1 MSKIT
6 GKEYPISDIFT
17 SKFEYHIPSYQRPY
31 AWEKEQAETL
41 FDDLLDFYK
50 NQPKDDNY
58 FLGSIVLIK
67 EDDENKPYS
76 DVIDGQQRLTSL
88 TILLSVIASVI
99 KDVKL
104 RTKVEKYLYEDGDE
118 LIGLAPQPRLFLRPK
133 ERDFFKDFIQDVH
146 IDELLSLKLDNPIF
160 DTEAKKHIRI
170 NCQAFKERLE
180 QNFEPESDEFKKF
193 VGFILTRCYLISVM
207 TPSQTS
213 AFRVFSVMNSRGL
226 DLLPID
232 IFKADIIGEIP
243 TSQQN
248 AYTQKWEDMEN
259 DLSRQGFNELFVH
272 IRMIYAK
279 EKLREELVAN
289 FKKTVISKIYKPED
303 FIDKVLAPYCKDFNT
318 IRKSD
323 YTSTTDTSKRK
334 RINDTLGWLNKG
346 FNYDWIPATLR
357 FMLDH
362 RDDSD
367 YLLWFLRKMERLAVC
382 LMITGQDVNKRIN
395 RYCQILNEME
405 ERQYHSIT
413 SPLNSVELSNEEKRL
428 FVNALEGDIYHMTSR
443 YRNYLIQRLDSFVSD
458 GAATYDE
465 KIFTIEHV
473 LPQTVDP
480 QSEWAQIWPD
490 ENKRIYWLHK
500 IANLV
505 PLSRRVN
512 SSAQNYDFNEK
523 KEKYF
528 TNSRTGTTSYNLT
541 TQVLSVSIWSEDVV
555 SQRQNE
561 LLTVFK
567 NNWELSLSD

>member
-41 FDDLLDFYK
+41 FDDLLDFYM

-88 TILLSVIASVI
+88 TIFLSVVASLI
-99 KDVKL
+99 KDV
-104 RTKVEKYLYEDGDE
+104 RTRSEIEEKISEPGKKFV
-118 LIGLAPQPRLFLRPK
+118 GLKPQPRLFLRDK
-133 ERDFFKDFIQDVH
+133 EQAFFKQYIQDIKVE
-146 IDELLSLKLDNPIF
+146 ELLSLNLDDKTIF

-170 NCQAFKERLE
+170 NCEVFRNKLLQHFI
-180 QNFEPESDEFKKF
+180 PESKEFECF
-193 VGFILTRCYLISVM
+193 VGFVLTRCYLISVM

-243 TSQQN
+243 VNLQN

-259 DLSRQGFNELFVH
+259 DLTRQGFNELFVH

-279 EKLREELVAN
+279 EKLREELVSN
-289 FKKTVISKIYKPED
+289 FKKTVKSKIVKSED
-303 FIDKVLAPYCKDFNT
+303 FIDKVLTPYCKDYNT
-318 IRKSD
+318 IRKCD
-323 YTSTTDTSKRK
+323 YSATPDTSTKRK
-334 RINDTLGWLNKG
+334 SINDTLGWLNKG

-362 RDDSD
+362 SDDTD
-367 YLLWFLRKMERLAVC
+367 YLLWFLKKMERLAVC
-382 LMITGQDVNKRIN
+382 LMVTGQDVNKRVN
-395 RYCQILNEME
+395 RYCQILNEMD
-405 ERQYHSIT
+405 ERQHNLT
-413 SPLNSVELSNEEKRL
+413 SPLTTVELTNEEKVA
-428 FVNALEGDIYHMTSR
+428 FKEVLEGDIYHMTSR
-443 YRNYLIQRLDSFVSD
+443 YRNYIIQRLDSFVSD

-465 KIFTIEHV
+465 KVFTIEHV

-480 QSEWAQIWPD
+480 QSEWAQLWPD
-490 ENKRIYWLHK
+490 ENNRKYWLHK

-505 PLSRRVN
+505 PLARRVN
-512 SSAQNYDFNEK
+512 SAAQNYDFEEK
-523 KEKYF
+523 KDKYF
-528 TNSRTGTTSYNLT
+528 RNSRTGTTSYNLT
-541 TQVLSVSIWSEDVV
+541 TQVLTVPIWSEEVV
-555 SQRQNE
+555 EQRQEYLIKILIN
-561 LLTVFK
+561 K
-567 NNWELSLSD
+567 WEL

>member
-50 NQPKDDNY
+50 NQPEDDNY

-99 KDVKL
+99 NDVKL

-133 ERDFFKDFIQDVH
+133 EKDFFRYFIQEVR
-146 IDELLSLKLDNPIF
+146 INELLSLKPDNPMF
-160 DTEAKKHIRI
+160 DTEAKRHIRI
-170 NCQAFKERLE
+170 NCQAFIDRLK
-180 QNFEPESDEFKKF
+180 QYFESESDEFKKF
-193 VGFILTRCYLISVM
+193 VGFILKRCYLISVM

-243 TSQQN
+243 VNLQN
-248 AYTQKWEDMEN
+248 MYTQKWEDMEN
-259 DLSRQGFNELFVH
+259 DLTRQGFNELFVH

-279 EKLREELVAN
+279 EKLREELVTN
-289 FKKTVISKIYKPED
+289 FKKTVKSKIVKSED
-303 FIDKVLAPYCKDFNT
+303 FIDKVLTPYCKHYNT
-318 IRKSD
+318 IRRCD
-323 YTSTTDTSKRK
+323 YTATSDTTKRK
-334 RINDTLGWLNKG
+334 SINDTLGWLNKG

-357 FMLDH
+357 FMLNH
-362 RDDSD
+362 SDDSD
-367 YLLWFLRKMERLAVC
+367 YLLWFLKKMERLAVC
-382 LMITGQDVNKRIN
+382 MMVTGKDVNKRIN
-395 RYCQILNEME
+395 RYCQILNEMG
-405 ERQYHSIT
+405 ERPFHSIT
-413 SPLNSVELSNEEKRL
+413 SPLLTVELTDEEKDS
-428 FVNALEGDIYHMTSR
+428 FVSVLGGDVYHMTSR
-443 YRNYLIQRLDSFVSD
+443 YRNYIIQRLDSFVSD

-465 KIFTIEHV
+465 KVFTIEHV
-473 LPQTVDP
+473 LPQTVNP
-480 QSEWAQIWPD
+480 QSEWNQLWPD
-490 ENKRIYWLHK
+490 EKKRADWLHK

-505 PLSRRVN
+505 PLARRVN
-512 SSAQNYDFNEK
+512 SAAQNYDFDEK
-523 KEKYF
+523 KDKYF
-528 TNSRTGTTSYNLT
+528 RNSRTGTTSYNLT
-541 TQVLSVSIWSEDVV
+541 TQVLAEPIWSEIVV
-555 SQRQNE
+555 EKRQKE
-561 LLTVFK
+561 LLDIFK
-567 NNWELSLSD
+567 EKWEL

>member
-67 EDDENKPYS
+67 EDDENKPLSY
-76 DVIDGQQRLTSL
+76 VIDGQQRLTSL
-88 TILLSVIASVI
+88 TIFLSVVASQI

-104 RTKVEKYLYEDGDE
+104 RLKVEKYLYEDGDE
-118 LIGLAPQPRLFLRPK
+118 LTGLLPQPRLFLRPK
-133 ERDFFKDFIQDVH
+133 EKDFFRYYIQEVRV
-146 IDELLSLKLDNPIF
+146 DELLAQKLDSPVF

-170 NCQAFKERLE
+170 NCEVFKNRLI
-180 QNFEPESDEFKKF
+180 QNFESESDEFKRF
-193 VGFILTRCYLISVM
+193 VGFVLTRCYLISVM

-232 IFKADIIGEIP
+232 IFKADIIGDIP
-243 TSQQN
+243 ADLQN
-248 AYTQKWEDMEN
+248 VYTQKWEDMEN

-279 EKLREELVAN
+279 EKLREELVTN
-289 FKKTVISKIYKPED
+289 FKKTVIAKIQDSKEFVD
-303 FIDKVLAPYCKDFNT
+303 DVLSPYCKAYNI
-318 IRKSD
+318 IRKCD
-323 YTSTTDTSKRK
+323 YSSASNYAKQ
-334 RINDTLGWLNKG
+334 INDTLKWLNKG
-346 FNYDWIPATLR
+346 FNYDWIPATLK
-357 FMLDH
+357 FMLKCDN
-362 RDDSD
+362 DSDD
-367 YLLWFLRKMERLAVC
+367 YLLWFLKKMERLAAC
-382 LMITGQDVNKRIN
+382 LMATGQDVNKRIS
-395 RYCQILNEME
+395 RYCRILNEME
-405 ERQYHSIT
+405 TRDDHSFS
-413 SPLNSVELSNEEKRL
+413 SPLKSIELTDEEKSAFTEVLNR
-428 FVNALEGDIYHMTSR
+428 DIYHMTSR
-443 YRNYLIQRLDSFVSD
+443 YRNFIIQRLDSFVSD

-465 KIFTIEHV
+465 KVFTIEHV
-473 LPQTVDP
+473 LPQTVNP
-480 QSEWAQIWPD
+480 ESQWAQLWP
-490 ENKRIYWLHK
+490 EEEKRAYWLHK

-505 PLSRRVN
+505 PLARKVN
-512 SSAQNYDFNEK
+512 SAAQNYDFDEK

-541 TQVLSVSIWSEDVV
+541 TQVLSIPVWTEDVV
-555 SQRQNE
+555 NKRQEDLMN
-561 LLTVFK
+561 VFNK
-567 NNWELSLSD
+567 NWEL

>member
-67 EDDENKPYS
+67 EDDENKPLSY
-76 DVIDGQQRLTSL
+76 VIDGQQRLTSL
-88 TILLSVIASVI
+88 TIFLSVVASQI

-104 RTKVEKYLYEDGDE
+104 RLKVEKYLYEDGDE
-118 LIGLAPQPRLFLRPK
+118 LTGLLPQPRLFLRPK
-133 ERDFFKDFIQDVH
+133 EKDFFRYYIQEVRV
-146 IDELLSLKLDNPIF
+146 DELLAQKLDSPVF

-170 NCQAFKERLE
+170 NCEVYKNRLI
-180 QNFEPESDEFKKF
+180 QNFESESDEFKRF
-193 VGFILTRCYLISVM
+193 VGFVLTRCYLISVM

-232 IFKADIIGEIP
+232 IFKADIIGDIP
-243 TSQQN
+243 ADLQN
-248 AYTQKWEDMEN
+248 VYTQKWEDMEN

-279 EKLREELVAN
+279 EKLREELVTN
-289 FKKTVISKIYKPED
+289 FKKTVIAKIQDSKEFVD
-303 FIDKVLAPYCKDFNT
+303 DVLSPYCKAYNI
-318 IRKSD
+318 IRKCD
-323 YTSTTDTSKRK
+323 YSSASNYAKQ
-334 RINDTLGWLNKG
+334 INDTLKWLNKG
-346 FNYDWIPATLR
+346 FNYDWIPATLK
-357 FMLDH
+357 FMLKCDN
-362 RDDSD
+362 DSDD
-367 YLLWFLRKMERLAVC
+367 YLLWFLKKMERLAAC
-382 LMITGQDVNKRIN
+382 LMATGQDVNKRIS
-395 RYCQILNEME
+395 RYCRILNEME
-405 ERQYHSIT
+405 TRDDHSFS
-413 SPLNSVELSNEEKRL
+413 SPLKSIELTDEEKSAFTEVLNR
-428 FVNALEGDIYHMTSR
+428 DIYHMTSR
-443 YRNYLIQRLDSFVSD
+443 YRNFIIQRLDSFVSD

-465 KIFTIEHV
+465 KVFTIEHV
-473 LPQTVDP
+473 LPQTVNP
-480 QSEWAQIWPD
+480 ESQWAQLWP
-490 ENKRIYWLHK
+490 EEEKRAYWLHK

-505 PLSRRVN
+505 PLARKVN
-512 SSAQNYDFNEK
+512 SAAQNYDFDEK

-541 TQVLSVSIWSEDVV
+541 TQVLSIPVWTEDVV
-555 SQRQNE
+555 NKRQEDLMN
-561 LLTVFK
+561 VFK
-567 NNWELSLSD
+567 KNWEL

>member
-88 TILLSVIASVI
+88 TILLSVIAYVI
-99 KDVKL
+99 TDSKL
-104 RTKVEKYLYEDGDE
+104 KTKVEKYLYEDGDE
-118 LIGLAPQPRLFLRPK
+118 LIGLEPQPRLFLRPK
-133 ERDFFKDFIQDVH
+133 EKDFFRYYIQENR
-146 IDELLSLKLDNPIF
+146 IEELLSQKADSPLF
-160 DTEAKKHIRI
+160 DTEAKKHIRV
-170 NCQAFKERLE
+170 NCEAFKERLTRYF
-180 QNFEPESDEFKKF
+180 QPGSDEFKKF

-243 TSQQN
+243 FGQQN

-259 DLSRQGFNELFVH
+259 DLTRQGFNELFVH

-279 EKLREELVAN
+279 EKLREELVSN
-289 FKKTVISKIYKPED
+289 FKKTVKSKIVKSED
-303 FIDKVLAPYCKDFNT
+303 FIDRVLTPYCKAYNT
-318 IRKSD
+318 IRRCD
-323 YTSTTDTSKRK
+323 YTATTDTSKRK
-334 RINDTLGWLNKG
+334 KINDTLGWLNKG

-357 FMLDH
+357 FMVDYC
-362 RDDSD
+362 DDSD
-367 YLLWFLRKMERLAVC
+367 YLLWFLKKMERLAVC
-382 LMITGQDVNKRIN
+382 LMVTGQDVNKRIS
-395 RYCQILNEME
+395 RYCQILVEME
-405 ERQYHSIT
+405 KRKNHSIT
-413 SPLNSVELSNEEKRL
+413 SPLLSVELTDEEKKAFTAVL
-428 FVNALEGDIYHMTSR
+428 NGDIYHMTSR
-443 YRNYLIQRLDSFVSD
+443 YRNYIIQRLDSFVSD
-458 GAATYDE
+458 GAASYDE
-465 KIFTIEHV
+465 KVFTIEHI
-473 LPQTVDP
+473 LPQTVDK
-480 QSEWAQIWPD
+480 QSEWEIIWPD
-490 ENKRIYWLHK
+490 EGLRAYWLHK

-505 PLSRRVN
+505 PLTRRIN
-512 SSAQNYDFNEK
+512 SAAQNYDFDKKK
-523 KEKYF
+523 KEYF
-528 TNSRTGTTSYNLT
+528 QNARTGTTSYSLT
-541 TQVLSVSIWSEDVV
+541 SQVLSIPAWTEEVV
-555 SQRQNE
+555 KSRQDS
-561 LLTVFK
+561 LLKVFK
-567 NNWELSLSD
+567 DNWEL

>member
-67 EDDENKPYS
+67 EDDENKPLSY
-76 DVIDGQQRLTSL
+76 VIDGQQRLTSL
-88 TILLSVIASVI
+88 TIFLSVVASVLDDI
-99 KDVKL
+99 DA
-104 RTKVEKYLYEDGDE
+104 RSEIESYLSEPGKQFT
-118 LIGLAPQPRLFLRPK
+118 GLKPQPRLFLRPK
-133 ERDFFKDFIQDVH
+133 EKDFFRYYIQEVRVE
-146 IDELLSLKLDNPIF
+146 ELLELKLDSPEL

-170 NCQAFKERLE
+170 NCEAFKDRLI
-180 QNFEPESDEFKKF
+180 QNFDSGSDEFKRF
-193 VGFILTRCYLISVM
+193 VGFVLTRCYLISVM

-232 IFKADIIGEIP
+232 IFKADIIGDIP
-243 TSQQN
+243 ADLQN

-259 DLSRQGFNELFVH
+259 DLTRQGFNELFVH

-279 EKLREELVAN
+279 EKLREELVTN
-289 FKKTVISKIYKPED
+289 FKKTVIAKIQNSKD
-303 FIDKVLAPYCKDFNT
+303 FIDDVLSPYCKAYNT
-318 IRKSD
+318 IRKCDYSSTSD
-323 YTSTTDTSKRK
+323 TAKQ
-334 RINDTLGWLNKG
+334 INDTLRWLNKG
-346 FNYDWIPATLR
+346 FNYDWIPATLK
-357 FMLDH
+357 FMLNNGN
-362 RDDSD
+362 DSN
-367 YLLWFLRKMERLAVC
+367 YLLWFLKKMERLAAC
-382 LMITGQDVNKRIN
+382 LMATGQDVNKRIS

-405 ERQYHSIT
+405 TRDDHSLSI
-413 SPLNSVELSNEEKRL
+413 PLESIELTDEEKSAFTEVLNR
-428 FVNALEGDIYHMTSR
+428 DIYHMTSR
-443 YRNYLIQRLDSFVSD
+443 YRNFIIQRLDSFVSD

-465 KIFTIEHV
+465 KVFTIEHV
-473 LPQTVDP
+473 LPQTVNSDS
-480 QSEWAQIWPD
+480 QWAQLWP
-490 ENKRIYWLHK
+490 EEEKRAYWLHK

-505 PLSRRVN
+505 PLARKVN
-512 SSAQNYDFNEK
+512 SAAQNYDFDEK

-541 TQVLSVSIWSEDVV
+541 TQVLSIAVWTEDVV
-555 SQRQNE
+555 IERQKYLMN
-561 LLTVFK
+561 VFK
-567 NNWELSLSD
+567 KNWEL

>member
-99 KDVKL
+99 KDIRLKAN
-104 RTKVEKYLYEDGDE
+104 VEKYLYEDGDE
-118 LIGLAPQPRLFLRPK
+118 LIGLAPQPRLFLREK
-133 ERDFFKDFIQDVH
+133 EKDFFRHYIQEVR
-146 IDELLSLKLDNPIF
+146 IDELLSLKTDSILL
-160 DTEAKKHIRI
+160 DTEAKRHIRI
-170 NCQAFKERLE
+170 NCQAFKDRLDNYF
-180 QNFEPESDEFKKF
+180 QAESDDFKKF

-243 TSQQN
+243 SSLQN
-248 AYTQKWEDMEN
+248 VYTQKWEEMEN
-259 DLSRQGFNELFVH
+259 DLTRQGFNELFVH
-272 IRMIYAK
+272 IRMIFAK
-279 EKLREELVAN
+279 EKLREELVTN
-289 FKKTVISKIYKPED
+289 FKKTVKTKIGKSED
-303 FIDKVLAPYCKDFNT
+303 FIDKILTPYCTAYNS
-318 IRKSD
+318 IRKCN
-323 YTSTTDTSKRK
+323 YIGTTDTSKRK
-334 RINDTLGWLNKG
+334 SIDDTLGWLNKG

-362 RDDSD
+362 NDDSD
-367 YLLWFLRKMERLAVC
+367 YLLWFLKKMERLAVC
-382 LMITGQDVNKRIN
+382 LMVTGQDVNKRIN

-405 ERQYHSIT
+405 ERQSHSL
-413 SPLNSVELSNEEKRL
+413 SEPLLSIELTDEERTA
-428 FVNALEGDIYHMTSR
+428 FENNLEGDIYHMTSR
-443 YRNYLIQRLDSFVSD
+443 YRNYIIQRLDSFVSD
-458 GAATYDE
+458 GAASYDE
-465 KIFTIEHV
+465 RVFTIEHV

-480 QSEWAQIWPD
+480 QSEWAQLWPD
-490 ENKRIYWLHK
+490 ENKRAYWLHK

-505 PLSRRVN
+505 PLARRVN
-512 SSAQNYDFNEK
+512 SAAQNYNFDEK
-523 KEKYF
+523 KDKYF
-528 TNSRTGTTSYNLT
+528 KNSRTGTTSYNLT
-541 TQVLSVSIWSEDVV
+541 TQVLSVKVWSEDVV
-555 SQRQNE
+555 EQRQKDIINI
-561 LLTVFK
+561 LK
-567 NNWELSLSD
+567 KNWEL